1 MMYVCKA
8 CEKEIEKGMP
18 VFIDEKGNYYHAEC
32 AEALPPTK
40 LAILSRIADF
50 AISDIAEFLITPS
63 LMDKIK
69 STFAVEIGEHGI
81 TDDEIKSA
89 VKERMMG

>member
-1 MMYVCKA
+1 
-8 CEKEIEKGMP
+8 
-18 VFIDEKGNYYHAEC
+18 
-32 AEALPPTK
+32 
-40 LAILSRIADF
+40 
-50 AISDIAEFLITPS
+50 
-63 LMDKIK
+63 MDKIK